1 MSYQMPSLKRFGPV
15 ISNNF
20 NKYKHYH
27 ACTHTHTDIQTH
39 ALKHRNQKASLSAK
53 NYVLL
58 LPGAAFL
65 TTDI

>member
-1 MSYQMPSLKRFGPV
+1 MLSLKRFGPA

-20 NKYKHYH
+20 YKYKHYPV
-27 ACTHTHTDIQTH
+27 CVHTQTH
-39 ALKHRNQKASLSAK
+39 LLKCRNQKAALSVK
-53 NYVLL
+53 KKPHILL